1 MGNSQSYTALNS
13 NDKMNERTKNWLI
26 SEFNKEKNI
35 VAKLPEIGELIRV
48 ENKKKRWKHYYFNID
63 GFFDPDKG
71 FLRVLVE
78 IYKRYNEI
86 KLDDKEIM
94 PFTSL
99 IVQPLEKIQEVLKIK
114 PGSFLDFSLSILYSF
129 ILSGVINLTTAL
141 IAAEIHPIAG
151 VVVGAVAVGILSYE
165 VYKGFKELKREEFI
179 KNETNLLMNKII
191 DLFGDGFEQYLEN
204 CNIIEIIIDDSFNSL
219 IDGIFN
225 YDKNNKVKINF
236 WNIPGINKAKQFRD
250 FSEQKKEIYY
260 FIAAKMKT
268 LKNDGDF
275 YEIYKYLGK
284 KYRETYKKAKKL
296 VEENKKFKKNKIKRK
311 EILDKINEYSE
322 PGSFDP
328 KISDLLKELRD
339 LE

>member
-13 NDKMNERTKNWLI
+13 NDKIDESTKNWLI

-35 VAKLPEIGELIRV
+35 VAKLPDIGELIRV
-48 ENKKKRWKHYYFNID
+48 ESKKKGWKHYYFNID

-86 KLDDKEIM
+86 KLDAKEIM

-114 PGSFLDFSLSILYSF
+114 PGSFLDYSLSILYSF
-129 ILSGVINLTTAL
+129 ILSGAINLTTAL
-141 IAAEIHPIAG
+141 IAARIHPIAG
-151 VVVGAVAVGILSYE
+151 AVVGAVAVGILSYE
-165 VYKGFKELKREEFI
+165 TYKGFKELKRKKFI
-179 KNETNLLMNKII
+179 YDETNLLMNKII
-191 DLFGDGFEQYLEN
+191 DLFGDGFDQYLQN
-204 CNIIEIIIDDSFNSL
+204 SNIIEIMIDDSFNSI

-225 YDKNNKVKINF
+225 YDKNNKAKINF
-236 WNIPGINKAKQFRD
+236 WNIPGINKAKQFID
-250 FSEQKKEIYY
+250 FSEQKKEIYS
-260 FIAAKMKT
+260 FIAEEMKKF
-268 LKNDGDF
+268 KNDGDF
-275 YEIYKYLGK
+275 YEIYEKLNR

-296 VEENKKFKKNKIKRK
+296 VEENKKFKKNKMKRK
-311 EILDKINEYSE
+311 EILDKIEEYSE
-322 PGSFDP
+322 PGSCDSR
-328 KISDLLKELRD
+328 ISDLLKELRD